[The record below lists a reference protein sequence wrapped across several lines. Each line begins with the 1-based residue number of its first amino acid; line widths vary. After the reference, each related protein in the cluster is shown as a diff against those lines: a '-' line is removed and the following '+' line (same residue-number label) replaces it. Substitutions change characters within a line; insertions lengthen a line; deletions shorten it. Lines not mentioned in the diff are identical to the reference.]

1 MNNLIDSLLIMRM
14 DVYKQIDFQ
23 DPDSG
28 QLKKEWQYDR
38 TVPCHA
44 KGIISNSSSSRTG
57 GDKQVLSNKYS
68 NEQII
73 QVRTIG
79 KIGYREKITN
89 LCDSEGSVIWVESN
103 FPTDTPTVFEVMGTT
118 PITDLFGSVIGYNTT
133 IKRSENQTIGL

>member
-1 MNNLIDSLLIMRM
+1 MNDLIDSILSMNM
-14 DVYKQIDFQ
+14 DVYKQIDYQ

-38 TVPCHA
+38 SMPCHA
-44 KGIISNSSSSRTG
+44 KGIISNSSSSRS
-57 GDKQVLSNKYS
+57 GDKKVLSNKYT

-73 QVRTIG
+73 QIRTIG

-89 LCDSEGSVIWVESN
+89 LRDAEGTVIWVEQN

-118 PITDLFGSVIGYNTT
+118 PITDLFGVVVGYNTT
-133 IKRSENQTIGL
+133 IKRSENQVIGL